1 MKIPVWLGRLLPQ
14 GPLPGGLQ
22 KLALDPAGP
31 ESFPFQRG
39 EVLTGRVIAAL
50 RNDTWLVNLAGR
62 PFAMSL
68 PDKPAPGTAL
78 RLVVLEAG
86 PRPVLLLSR
95 PSESSA
101 PVQFSPD
108 ARFLSQL
115 RQQPGPE
122 STGSVMAQIRSSLPL
137 LTDNSRPAAPQL
149 ANALQQALGSSGLF
163 YESHLAGWAT
173 GALPLA
179 RLLAEPQGGLSSPM
193 SGAATPT
200 DQQRQI
206 PQADTAE
213 LPPSPGI
220 ATAARTHPA
229 LPETRMAEQLRQ
241 AYLPAAANEH
251 SPIQGVSDKGGRL
264 LTDLMQQQLNLLDHA
279 PLQWSG
285 PVWPGQD
292 MQWELYREQDEDQD
306 AQAGAGEAPM
316 WYSTLRLQLPRL
328 GEICIQIRLQNQQL
342 ALQVQADPA
351 VHGLLAQQTEL
362 RRALEAAD
370 LSLTSLRI
378 EAHENAT

>member
-1 MKIPVWLGRLLPQ
+1 MKIPVWLDRLLPQ

-68 PDKPAPGTAL
+68 PDRPAPGTAL
-78 RLVVLEAG
+78 RLVVLETG

-95 PSESSA
+95 PTESSA

-115 RQQPGPE
+115 RQQTSPE
-122 STGSVMAQIRSSLPL
+122 SAGSAMAQIRSSLPL
-137 LTDNSRPAAPQL
+137 LTDSSRPAAPQL
-149 ANALQQALGSSGLF
+149 ANVLQQALGSSGLF
-163 YESHLAGWAT
+163 YESHLADWVT
-173 GALPLA
+173 GALPLS
-179 RLLAEPQGGLSSPM
+179 RLLAEPQGRLSSPM
-193 SGAATPT
+193 TAAIPLDQPHQLAQT
-200 DQQRQI
+200 D
-206 PQADTAE
+206 PNE
-213 LPPSPGI
+213 LPPSLG
-220 ATAARTHPA
+220 TTTLARTHPA
-229 LPETRMAEQLRQ
+229 PLETRMAELLRQ
-241 AYLPAAANEH
+241 AYLPAAASEH
-251 SPIQGVSDKGGRL
+251 SPIQGASDTGGRL

-292 MQWELYREQDEDQD
+292 MQWELHREPGEDQND
-306 AQAGAGEAPM
+306 QAGAGEAAM

-328 GEICIQIRLQNQQL
+328 GEICIQIRLQGQQVGL
-342 ALQVQADPA
+342 KVQADPA
-351 VHGLLAQQTEL
+351 VHDLLAQQTDL

-370 LSLTSLRI
+370 LSLTSLKI